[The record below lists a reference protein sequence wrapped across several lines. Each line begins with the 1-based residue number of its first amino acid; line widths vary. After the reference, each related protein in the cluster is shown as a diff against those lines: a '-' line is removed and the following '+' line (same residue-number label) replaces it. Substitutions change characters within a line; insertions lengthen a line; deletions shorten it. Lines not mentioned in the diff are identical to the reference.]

1 MKTVEIINHVE
12 DEAIKSVKKLA
23 EDKMNNIK
31 SNDLQPAIRLP
42 EHFSLQQKT
51 DILNKLADFAP
62 RFKVGDNIY
71 LLDGENA
78 ICGKVE
84 KVEIRVFDDCHNLT
98 INNMLIR
105 VEYMVFFDQL
115 PVDSKFNYNRQWV
128 ADLYGF
134 DLFEDNKVSEIKIYT
149 YHTIEELKASL
160 KDLKDDLP
168 F

>member
-1 MKTVEIINHVE
+1 MKTVKTINHVD

-31 SNDLQPAIRLP
+31 RDDLQPAIRFP
-42 EHFSLQQKT
+42 EHFNLQKKT
-51 DILNKLADFAP
+51 NILNKLADFVP
-62 RFKVGDNIY
+62 RFKVGNNIY

-84 KVEIRVFDDCHNLT
+84 KVEIGVFDYCHNRP
-98 INNMLIR
+98 INNLFIR
-105 VEYMVFFDQL
+105 VEYRVFFDQL

-128 ADLYGF
+128 ADLYEF
-134 DLFEDNKVSEIKIYT
+134 NLFEDNKVSEIKIYT

-160 KDLKDDLP
+160 KDLK
-168 F
+168 

>member
-31 SNDLQPAIRLP
+31 RNDIQPPIMFQ
-42 EHFSLQQKT
+42 EHFNLQHQT
-51 DILNKLADFAP
+51 NILNKLADFAP

-71 LLDGENA
+71 LLDGKNA

-84 KVEIRVFDDCHNLT
+84 RVEIRVFDDCHNLT
-98 INNMLIR
+98 INNILIR
-105 VEYMVFFDQL
+105 VEYRVFFDQL

-134 DLFEDNKVSEIKIYT
+134 DLFEDNKVSKIKIY
-149 YHTIEELKASL
+149 I
-160 KDLKDDLP
+160 
-168 F
+168 